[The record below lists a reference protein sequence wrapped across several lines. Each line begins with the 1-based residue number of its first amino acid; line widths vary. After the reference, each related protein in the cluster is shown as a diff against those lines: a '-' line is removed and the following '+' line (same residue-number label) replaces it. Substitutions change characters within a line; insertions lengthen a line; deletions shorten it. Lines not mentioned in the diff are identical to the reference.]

1 MASIGLQEL
10 GRWFEREGR
19 MFRAGQR
26 SARRRLR
33 LWQSLAGT
41 MMFLAAGLGW
51 PSRTFHEPP
60 QERGLQSAETPGGQR
75 ASLRAE
81 ARAPL
86 QTAAL
91 MDPSHTDP
99 VVVQRR
105 GPVGDYL
112 DLRRRVALEGLD
124 ALPSSGGA
132 PASPEPIQSIA
143 DWLRLPR
150 GAAFSSD
157 PFASSR
163 APTKGNPS

>member
-51 PSRTFHEPP
+51 LSRTFDEP
-60 QERGLQSAETPGGQR
+60 G
-75 ASLRAE
+75 
-81 ARAPL
+81 
-86 QTAAL
+86 TAAGMPPFPGRF